1 LYGDTGQFLC
11 QLLGAGVN
19 IAWAFGA
26 TFVTFKIVNAVR
38 SMRVSKEVEME
49 GLDVPEFGGLAYP
62 EDAVSSPAG

>member
-1 LYGDTGQFLC
+1 LYGDTNQFLC

-26 TFVTFKIVNAVR
+26 TFITFKIVSAAK
-38 SMRVSKEVEME
+38 SMRVTREAETE

-62 EDAVSSPAG
+62 EDVVTSATV